1 MVLVGSS
8 IITGLATYVILT
20 GLTPITPTQDLII
33 WLLSANAAL
42 VGAMALLIGWQVLR
56 LYLARRRGIAGAGL
70 HIRMITLFGV
80 IAAVPAIIV
89 AIFASVTLNRGLD
102 AWFSER
108 TRSIVDTSVTVAQA
122 YMREHSEVT
131 RQALAQIANDLS
143 TQADSFK
150 NDRESFIKRL
160 ASHAALRGLVAA
172 YIIDR
177 EKKILD
183 ASIQASDKLTF
194 ITPTDAMFE
203 AAAKGDL
210 VIVPPNQSNII
221 RALIKLDNMEDR
233 YLYIYRPVDSRVLSQ
248 LIKAQESKQEF
259 YNLMNSRQGVQLT
272 FAFMYT
278 GVSFIF
284 LLSAVWIAMWFAD
297 RLVQPIVQ
305 LVDASRR
312 VSKGELELTLREDHS
327 AGDLATLSRTF
338 NQMTKT
344 LRNQREELLT
354 TNMQLDARRRFTEAM
369 LAGVSAGV
377 MGLDAQGRITIV
389 NPSAVSLLKLPEAD
403 IHGQMLEDILPAF
416 APIMAQADQR
426 QNGQA
431 QASASLKIGSEER
444 TFLVRITT
452 ERSVEAEH
460 GYVMTFDDIT
470 DLQSAQ
476 RNSAWSDIARR
487 IAHEIKNPL
496 TPIQL
501 SAERLKRKY
510 GKEITSDPKI
520 FEQCT
525 ETIIR
530 QVGDIGRMVDEFSSF
545 ARMPSAVLEADDL
558 ARVVKESVLLQ
569 RVSSS
574 DILIDVETTDAL
586 PKIHFDRRL
595 ISQAVINLVKN
606 AREAIE
612 ARQKE
617 SLEPKGH
624 IEVRLEATDRDA
636 IIRVID
642 NGIGLPQ
649 ENRSRLTEPYMTTRE
664 KGTGLGLAIVQR
676 IVEEHAGRLT
686 LEDAPDVANGGRG
699 ACISLHIPFK
709 SAPEMAA
716 AHI

>member
-1 MVLVGSS
+1 MILVGSA
-8 IITGLATYVILT
+8 ILLGLATYVILT
-20 GLTPITPTQDLII
+20 GLTPIKPTQDLIVY
-33 WLLSANAAL
+33 LLSANAAL
-42 VGAMALLIGWQVLR
+42 VGAMVLLIGWQIVR
-56 LYLARRRGIAGAGL
+56 LFLAKRRGIAGAAL
-70 HIRMITLFGV
+70 HIRMITLFGL
-80 IAAVPAIIV
+80 IASLPAIIV

-108 TRSIVDTSVTVAQA
+108 TRAIVDSSVIVAQA
-122 YMREHSEVT
+122 YMREHSEGT

-143 TQADSFK
+143 ANNEVFK
-150 NDRESFIKRL
+150 SDRTAFIKRL
-160 ASHAALRGLVAA
+160 ASHAMIRGLVAA

-177 EKKILD
+177 DKKILD
-183 ASIQASDKLTF
+183 ASIQASDKLNF
-194 ITPTDAMFE
+194 ITPSDAMFE
-203 AAAKGDL
+203 AADKGDL

-221 RALIKLDNMEDR
+221 RALIKLDNFENR
-233 YLYIYRPVDSRVLSQ
+233 FLYIYRPIDAKVLGQ
-248 LIKAQESKQEF
+248 LIEAQESKQEF
-259 YNLMNSRQGVQLT
+259 YDLMNSRQGVQLT
-272 FAFMYT
+272 FAVMYT
-278 GVSFIF
+278 GVSIIF

-312 VSKGELELTLREDHS
+312 VSRGELDINVPDTRG
-327 AGDLATLSRTF
+327 AGDLSTLTRTF
-338 NQMTKT
+338 NRMTET
-344 LRNQREELLT
+344 LRNQRAELVT
-354 TNMQLDARRRFTEAM
+354 TNTQLDARRRFTEAM

-377 MGLDAQGRITIV
+377 MGLDAHGNITII
-389 NPSAVSLLKLPEAD
+389 NPSALSLLRLSE
-403 IHGQMLEDILPAF
+403 EDLFGRPLAETLPAF
-416 APIMAQADQR
+416 APVMEQADQR

-431 QASASLKIGSEER
+431 QASLSVKVGSEER
-444 TFLVRITT
+444 VFLVRITT
-452 ERSVEAEH
+452 ERSNEDEH
-460 GYVMTFDDIT
+460 GYVLTFDDIT
-470 DLQSAQ
+470 DLQAAQ

-545 ARMPSAVLEADDL
+545 ARMPSAVLEPDDL
-558 ARVVKESVLLQ
+558 VRVVREAVLLQ
-569 RVSSS
+569 RVSSN
-574 DILIDVETTDAL
+574 DILIDVETPEEL
-586 PKIHFDRRL
+586 PKIPLDRRL

-612 ARQKE
+612 TRQKE
-617 SLEPKGH
+617 SLEPPGH
-624 IEVRLEATDRDA
+624 IIVTVEAEGRNA
-636 IIRVID
+636 FIRVID

-676 IVEEHAGRLT
+676 IVEEHGGRLS
-686 LEDAPDVANGGRG
+686 LEDAPAIVNGGRG
-699 ACISLHIPFK
+699 ACVSLILPF
-709 SAPEMAA
+709 APEAPEA
-716 AHI
+716 